1 MAMST
6 KRLLQIAAV
15 VVVGLLLA
23 LLGWQVLNRNQGRN
37 IVAAV
42 ESGETP
48 AAPDFELPTLNGD
61 GTLALSSMRGKT
73 VVLNFWASWCEPC
86 KDEAPELQAA
96 WVRHREAGVVVLGL
110 DAQDFRS
117 DARGFID
124 RFGLT
129 YPNVHDG
136 EGATLNRYGVTGFPE
151 TWFINENGRIV
162 EHISG
167 PVSAEILEENIQR
180 MLGST

>member
-1 MAMST
+1 MALPT
-6 KRLLQIAAV
+6 RLLQIVAV
-15 VVVGLLLA
+15 VVIGLLLV

-42 ESGETP
+42 EAGDTP
-48 AAPDFELPTLNGD
+48 AAPDFDLPTLNGD
-61 GTLALSSMRGKT
+61 GDLALSSMRGKA

-96 WVRHREAGVVVLGL
+96 WERYQDDGVVVVGL

-136 EGATLNRYGVTGFPE
+136 QGSTLDRFGVTGFPE
-151 TWFINENGRIV
+151 TWFIDENGRIV

-167 PVSAEILEENIQR
+167 PVTAATLEENIQE